1 MNGDHQA
8 PSVVLYAPYAIIAP
22 GGYANAISAYSYPS
36 LSNEQYQATEEVMR
50 KRSTFSHRNNFP
62 KSMSFSP
69 QQQRRGWWKS
79 NNRASAKTVPSVS
92 ISSVDVD
99 ASDATESTPRDGS
112 KVPSLCGDYIKF
124 VNEEERQRRDT
135 GEPSTSGTGA
145 SDASGWGSLTVGIL
159 QAIFSKSGE
168 WKQPRLVCRHWLA
181 VADNHLETLTP
192 TLMWTRVIIRRFPN
206 LRTLHLSGN
215 CKARN
220 RDLAIL
226 SSSAAKRQLQT
237 LTLTDDPEHPWVS
250 NAGLE
255 ELAKMSSLTSLSLIN
270 CLRVTNVGI
279 QSLSK
284 LQNLSS
290 LSLKGCRNLTST
302 GLEALKEN
310 HALTSLNLYGCVRL
324 ANNGLQALQNLRLVS
339 LQLGNTKVR
348 DEGLAHLAHITTL
361 QELHFETESLT
372 DAGIIQLS
380 SLTRLETLALR
391 DCAAVSSD
399 SLSQLVPGLPNL
411 ISLDL
416 CKNFTMD
423 DAQLSRC
430 LDFLG
435 HVTSLDLRST
445 PVTEDGLK
453 QLTRLSSLQK
463 LCLSPTNDNLW
474 SQYLCV
480 VSDLTQLTSLSINNF
495 DMCHLMSFGQLEA
508 LNRLTLLREL
518 DLSHDESCSSS
529 SSSRGGAALHD
540 SSSQDNSSDITT
552 SATSGSSPHFE
563 EVVNPKAISA
573 MAAITSLTSIDLSR
587 RSVKEEH
594 LNVLAEKLPKLS
606 TLIIV
611 GCPVLH
617 DGVQSLK
624 RRYPKINLMHRKSA
638 GSIKSETSHGG
649 ASCNSSDLN
658 GVL

>member
-1 MNGDHQA
+1 M
-8 PSVVLYAPYAIIAP
+8 
-22 GGYANAISAYSYPS
+22 
-36 LSNEQYQATEEVMR
+36 T
-50 KRSTFSHRNNFP
+50 
-62 KSMSFSP
+62 SP
-69 QQQRRGWWKS
+69 
-79 NNRASAKTVPSVS
+79 
-92 ISSVDVD
+92 
-99 ASDATESTPRDGS
+99 
-112 KVPSLCGDYIKF
+112 
-124 VNEEERQRRDT
+124 
-135 GEPSTSGTGA
+135 
-145 SDASGWGSLTVGIL
+145 LTL
-159 QAIFSKSGE
+159 
-168 WKQPRLVCRHWLA
+168 PRLC
-181 VADNHLETLTP
+181 
-192 TLMWTRVIIRRFPN
+192 
-206 LRTLHLSGN
+206 
-215 CKARN
+215 
-220 RDLAIL
+220 
-226 SSSAAKRQLQT
+226 
-237 LTLTDDPEHPWVS
+237 
-250 NAGLE
+250 
-255 ELAKMSSLTSLSLIN
+255 
-270 CLRVTNVGI
+270 
-279 QSLSK
+279 
-284 LQNLSS
+284 
-290 LSLKGCRNLTST
+290 
-302 GLEALKEN
+302 
-310 HALTSLNLYGCVRL
+310 
-324 ANNGLQALQNLRLVS
+324 
-339 LQLGNTKVR
+339 
-348 DEGLAHLAHITTL
+348 
-361 QELHFETESLT
+361 
-372 DAGIIQLS
+372 
-380 SLTRLETLALR
+380 
-391 DCAAVSSD
+391 
-399 SLSQLVPGLPNL
+399 LSQ
-411 ISLDL
+411 
-416 CKNFTMD
+416 D